1 MLGQDCASPQCV
13 LLSLCQHEVAR
24 SAFAEVS
31 SKLGYISSAAGLL
44 QHSFFFFKV
53 LIPKLYFK
61 KGGKK
66 TKRLQLKQSYSF
78 LEFNKS
84 CVSVN

>member
-1 MLGQDCASPQCV
+1 VLGQDCASPQCV

-44 QHSFFFFKV
+44 QHSFFFQGADSKA
-53 LIPKLYFK
+53 IFK

>member
-1 MLGQDCASPQCV
+1 MPACSVCFYLCV
-13 LLSLCQHEVAR
+13 NMRLLALLLL
-24 SAFAEVS
+24 
-31 SKLGYISSAAGLL
+31 KLVPSWDISHQL
-44 QHSFFFFKV
+44 QGCCSILFFFKV